1 MNIQNLVLDIN
12 KKPFQTITANVGEVA
27 SRFVK
32 ISIVDKSIP
41 VDLTGVTVSIYAKKP
56 DGKKVFNNVTIEDKT
71 NGIILAE
78 LTSQIL
84 AVEGL
89 VKLTLLLV
97 KNGSKLCSKQFLLNV
112 DSTIVDDTA
121 IESTNEFTALTTA
134 LGKVNNIDSRF
145 ESINSSL
152 DSMESLK
159 ATKQEV
165 DIERKRIDSFTKLS
179 EGSTTGDAELID
191 GRVGYNGTVYENIG
205 DSIRGQLKDVHDL
218 FKINYSSNIADFNW
232 LNPNTSYPSNFK
244 NRCKIEVIENGIK
257 LSSVTNDTIGS
268 TYVRY
273 TLPIEE
279 YANKK
284 LYFKCNVNVNGT
296 LTPRFACRYLKTDGT
311 LISNVAS
318 ATSEM
323 LEFTVPDLETITSNN
338 YTHLAFEFYL
348 TNGTV
353 TTSSNDYVEY
363 TNIQLEVDVLNEYTP
378 AKTYSFF
385 NDFNTLQINELQ
397 EKTNKMQKTIS
408 NLQLNNKTL
417 KVMTF
422 NIGKFN
428 YGKSTGGME
437 QILVDEKM
445 YNWRRFLGEHNVD
458 VLAVQE
464 FCSTIDADGTLDSN
478 SNLFNYL
485 FANYTSHYPQQLKIY
500 SKEMLQENSVEDYL
514 PNSTDANKR
523 GIVKSYITLD
533 NGVKIC
539 LINCHLTYFDNSD
552 GVEIR
557 NQQINSLL
565 NILKDEEYFILFGDF
580 NANFGGISEYN
591 PFIEKGYN
599 LANGGYFGWVRTFNN
614 EKNYTDTANKGHDRF
629 LDNIITSAN
638 IKIINAK
645 VLNTFDYLTSDHLPI
660 LAEIEI
666 N

>member
-1 MNIQNLVLDIN
+1 MSTKNKTKNLKLPQYQNDDLFDMKEVNEAYKIIDESYKEQNDNYKQAIETSTINGAIDNLELIDARKGKRTLGEKISEIDEQFETMEN
-12 KKPFQTITANVGEVA
+12 KK
-27 SRFVK
+27 
-32 ISIVDKSIP
+32 
-41 VDLTGVTVSIYAKKP
+41 
-56 DGKKVFNNVTIEDKT
+56 
-71 NGIILAE
+71 
-78 LTSQIL
+78 
-84 AVEGL
+84 
-89 VKLTLLLV
+89 
-97 KNGSKLCSKQFLLNV
+97 
-112 DSTIVDDTA
+112 
-121 IESTNEFTALTTA
+121 
-134 LGKVNNIDSRF
+134 
-145 ESINSSL
+145 
-152 DSMESLK
+152 
-159 ATKQEV
+159 ATRQEV

-191 GRVGYNGTVYENIG
+191 GRIGANGMVYENIG
-205 DSIRGQLKDVHDL
+205 DSIRGQLKDIHNL

-244 NRCKIEVIENGIK
+244 NRCKIELIENGIK

-273 TLPIEE
+273 TIPIEE
-279 YANKK
+279 YAGKTM
-284 LYFKCNVNVNGT
+284 YFKCNVKVNGT
-296 LTPRFACRYLKTDGT
+296 LIPRFACRYLKTDGT

-318 ATSEM
+318 DSSKT
-323 LEFTVPDLETITSNN
+323 LEFTVPDLATITSNN

-348 TNGTV
+348 TNGTS
-353 TTSSNDYVEY
+353 TATNNDYVEY
-363 TNIQLEVDVLNEYTP
+363 TNIQLEVDTLSEYTP
-378 AKTYSFF
+378 AKSYSFL
-385 NDFNTLQINELQ
+385 NDFNTLQINKLQ
-397 EKTNKMQKTIS
+397 EKTNNMQKTISNMQKTIS

-445 YNWRRFLGEHNVD
+445 YNWRRFFGEHDVD
-458 VLAVQE
+458 ILAVQE
-464 FCSTIDADGTLDSN
+464 FSSVIDENKTLDSN

-485 FANYTSHYPQQLKIY
+485 FANYTSHYPQVLKIY
-500 SKEMLQENSVEDYL
+500 SKEKIQKDVVTGYL
-514 PNSTDANKR
+514 PNDTDDNKR
-523 GIVKSYITLD
+523 GYVKSYITLD

-557 NQQINSLL
+557 KQQINSLL
-565 NILKDEEYFILFGDF
+565 NVLENEKYFILFGDF
-580 NANFGGISEYN
+580 NTNFGGINEYN

-614 EKNYTDTANKGHDRF
+614 EKNYTDTANRGHDRY

-645 VLNTFDYLTSDHLPI
+645 VLNTFNYLTSDHLPI